1 MQLVYTGG
9 VMIKKQVII
18 YAIGCLGLLIA
29 TIITTGH
36 VVFILGPSCS
46 GKTTVSYQLAR
57 ELGAPWKVV
66 SYDQWEAYIGRSS
79 APASTIFAHM
89 INEVHNQIDAG
100 YDVIVDAN
108 RYFPDACN
116 SLMQE
121 GNTCTNIYLYA
132 PLKVLLKRCKK
143 RLKEHNHGQK
153 WSKSI
158 RTFLQMTFEHFY
170 PHDMPEQTDGLV
182 IDTAKVQ
189 SHEVVRIIKRR
200 VIKWKQEEAERQK
213 QL

>member
-1 MQLVYTGG
+1 
-9 VMIKKQVII
+9 MIKKQNIFFVIVCLSSSV
-18 YAIGCLGLLIA
+18 ASVIG
-29 TIITTGH
+29 TGH

-57 ELGAPWKVV
+57 ELGVPWKVV
-66 SYDQWEAYIGRSS
+66 SYDQWESYIGRSS

-89 INEVHNQIDAG
+89 INEVHTQLNAG

-116 SLMQE
+116 SLVRV
-121 GNTCTNIYLYA
+121 GNKCTNIYLYA

-143 RLKEHNHGQK
+143 RLKAHNHGQK

-158 RTFLQMTFEHFY
+158 RKFLQMTFEHFY

-189 SHEVVRIIKRR
+189 SNEVVKMVKAR
-200 VIKWKQEEAERQK
+200 VVKWKQDDVERQK
-213 QL
+213 EI